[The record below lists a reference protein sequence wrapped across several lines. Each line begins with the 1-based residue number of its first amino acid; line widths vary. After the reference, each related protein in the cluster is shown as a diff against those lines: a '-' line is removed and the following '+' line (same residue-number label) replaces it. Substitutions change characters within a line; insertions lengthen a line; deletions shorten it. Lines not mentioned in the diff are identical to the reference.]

1 MNLKFGTLVDANSQ
15 FSYND
20 IYIDVIHIEVLS
32 LPLNSPFYFVEI
44 EFLVRTVS
52 FNNILFL
59 NWLGLAAAWI
69 GQLSLFVRFFS

>member
-1 MNLKFGTLVDANSQ
+1 MGTLVDSNSQ
-15 FSYND
+15 FGYND

-32 LPLNSPFYFVEI
+32 LPLNSSFYFVEI

-59 NWLGLAAAWI
+59 N
-69 GQLSLFVRFFS
+69 